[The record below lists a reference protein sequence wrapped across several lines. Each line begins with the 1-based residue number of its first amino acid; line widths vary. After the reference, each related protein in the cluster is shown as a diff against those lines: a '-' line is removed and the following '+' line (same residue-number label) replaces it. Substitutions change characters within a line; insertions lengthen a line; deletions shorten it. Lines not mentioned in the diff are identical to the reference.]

1 MDKRNVNGLSHERLY
16 SVYNG
21 MIQRCYNNKHP
32 HYDLWGGR
40 GIRVCDAWVNNY
52 QEFRKWAYDN
62 GYDENKDRKEQSLDR
77 IDNDGNYEPS
87 NCRWASMKEQR
98 NNQRKRETG
107 KGYKYNWT
115 FEGITKSAVEWC
127 EIFNVS
133 VPMVIY
139 RVNEKGMKPF
149 EALVTPV
156 KRGSNVK
163 NITKEQVIE
172 LQQRGMTQKQISD
185 FLGCSIN
192 TVQRRLQQ

>member
-139 RVNEKGMKPF
+139 RVNEKGMSPF

>member
-139 RVNEKGMKPF
+139 RVNEKGMMPF

>member
-1 MDKRNVNGLSHERLY
+1 MDKRNVKGLSNERLY

-21 MIQRCYNNKHP
+21 MIQRCYNRKHP
-32 HYDLWGGR
+32 HYGLWGGR
-40 GIRVCDAWVNNY
+40 GIRVCDEWRDDY
-52 QEFRKWAYDN
+52 QAFRKWAYDN
-62 GYDENKDRKEQSLDR
+62 GYDESKDRKEQSLDR
-77 IDNDGNYEPS
+77 INNDGNYEPL

-98 NNQRKRETG
+98 KNQRSRYTG

-127 EIFNVS
+127 NIFNVS
-133 VPMVIY
+133 VPMVMY
-139 RVNEKGMKPF
+139 RVNEKGMNPF

-156 KRGSNVK
+156 KRGNNVK

-192 TVQRRLQQ
+192 TVKRRLQQ

>member
-62 GYDENKDRKEQSLDR
+62 GYDKNKDRKEQSLDR

-87 NCRWASMKEQR
+87 NCRWTNMKEQR

>member
-1 MDKRNVNGLSHERLY
+1 MDKRNVKGLSNERLY

-21 MIQRCYNNKHP
+21 MIQRCYNKKHP

-40 GIRVCDAWVNNY
+40 GIRVCDEWKDDY
-52 QEFRKWAYDN
+52 QAFRKWAHDN
-62 GYDENKDRKEQSLDR
+62 GYDESKDRKEQSLDR
-77 IDNDGNYEPS
+77 IDYDGNYEPL

-98 NNQRKRETG
+98 KNQRSRDTG

-127 EIFNVS
+127 NIFNVS
-133 VPMVIY
+133 VPMVMY
-139 RVNEKGMKPF
+139 RVNEKGMNPF

-156 KRGSNVK
+156 KRGNNVK

-192 TVQRRLQQ
+192 TVKRRLQQ

>member
-1 MDKRNVNGLSHERLY
+1 MDKRNVKGLSKERLY

-21 MIQRCYNNKHP
+21 MIQRCYNRKHP
-32 HYDLWGGR
+32 HYGLWGGR
-40 GIRVCDAWVNNY
+40 GIRVCDEWKDNY
-52 QEFRKWAYDN
+52 QAFREWSHAN
-62 GYDENKDRKEQSLDR
+62 GYDESKDRKEQSLDR
-77 IDNDGNYEPS
+77 INNDGNYEPS
-87 NCRWASMKEQR
+87 NCRWATMKEQR
-98 NNQRKRETG
+98 NNQRSRDTG

-127 EIFNVS
+127 DIFNVS
-133 VPMVIY
+133 VPMIMY

-149 EALVTPV
+149 EALVAPV
-156 KRGSNVK
+156 KRGNNVK

-192 TVQRRLQQ
+192 TVKRRLQQ